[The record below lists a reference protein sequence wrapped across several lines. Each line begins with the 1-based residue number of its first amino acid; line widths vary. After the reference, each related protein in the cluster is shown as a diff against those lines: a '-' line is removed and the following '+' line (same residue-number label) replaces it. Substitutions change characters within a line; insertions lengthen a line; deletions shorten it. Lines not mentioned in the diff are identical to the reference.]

1 MKNAL
6 AIAMSLWLIC
16 MSGISCSVG
25 VKEKDEKQ
33 SEVME
38 TITRQQRCDIAKRN
52 FNMLNT
58 KKAVYEEN
66 ERGDLVQLN
75 DAQIAQRKS
84 EIETSIRKYCDNE

>member
-84 EIETSIRKYCDNE
+84 ESETSIRKYCHNE